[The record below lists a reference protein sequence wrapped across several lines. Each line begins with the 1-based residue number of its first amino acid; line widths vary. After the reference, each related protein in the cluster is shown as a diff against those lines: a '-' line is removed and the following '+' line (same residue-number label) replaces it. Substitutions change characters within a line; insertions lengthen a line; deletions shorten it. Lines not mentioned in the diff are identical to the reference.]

1 MNRRQR
7 QAWLQDVRLA
17 ARLGHEAAL
26 DAALAGL
33 LEEPAVA
40 ANRPLP
46 PDMVQRVLVPGGQAL
61 AAATVPE
68 GYLRRLATAPY
79 AALRALAA
87 AALAR
92 RFAQGRATSQALEPL
107 ARDARAEVHD
117 ALQAVLS
124 TAPQPRLAA
133 LVRAWLIPRQPPRSP
148 RAVALAWEL
157 APLALP
163 PSELWDQAARWVR
176 HEAFA
181 ALEPAIVRAL
191 LAAAKADPALAL
203 QQLRTGLAQ
212 RRWPPTLA
220 ARVLGGPWA
229 AAHAAEVLPL
239 LRGLYARHGRRRWL
253 TQALQALARR
263 GAIDDPEAVLRAWE
277 QTPTP

>member
-17 ARLGHEAAL
+17 ARLGHEEAL

-33 LEEPAVA
+33 LAEPAVA

-87 AALAR
+87 AALAQ
-92 RFAQGRATSQALEPL
+92 RFAQGRATLQALEPL
-107 ARDARAEVHD
+107 ARDARAEVRD
-117 ALQAVLS
+117 ALRAVLS
-124 TAPQPRLAA
+124 TAPRSRLAA
-133 LVRAWLIPRQPPRSP
+133 LVRAWLTPRQPPRSP
-148 RAVALAWEL
+148 RVVALAWAL
-157 APLALP
+157 APHALP
-163 PSELWDQAARWVR
+163 PQALWEEAARWAR
-176 HEAFA
+176 HEAWA
-181 ALEPAIVRAL
+181 ALEPAVARAL

-203 QQLRTGLAQ
+203 RQLRVGLQQ

-239 LRGLYARHGRRRWL
+239 LRTLYARHGRRRWL

-277 QTPTP
+277 REPAP